1 MKILVFGNIL
11 FEKDNLALKLI
22 SKLQRSFPKI
32 EFKEFDPTENLE
44 KEIENKCLNILDVAE
59 GISKVKVLNFN
70 DIGKLEI
77 IKSCSMHDFD
87 LAYNL
92 KLLKKI
98 KKLKNVKIIAV
109 PIGMDIEK
117 AFNQTQLILRK
128 CVAQDM
134 HGS

>member
-59 GISKVKVLNFN
+59 GIDEINIITEIN
-70 DIGKLEI
+70 KLSI

-98 KKLKNVKIIAV
+98 KKLKNVKIIAA